1 MFPPHNGA
9 TADDRLFIV
18 CDGMGG
24 HSAGDVASSTVC
36 AVLGS
41 SIKEMCPDA
50 EGTFKDE
57 YFETAL
63 SAAYDALDRKDD
75 GSPKKMGTTMTLV
88 KLHDGGCT
96 IAHIGDSR
104 VYHIRPGA
112 DADST
117 EILFQTQDHSL
128 VNDLVRIGELTPEQA
143 KTSNQRNVITRAI
156 QPNMGRRSR
165 ADIAH
170 ISDIRPGDYFML
182 CSDGILEQMED
193 DNLKFIFS
201 DKGGDARSKI
211 DMLIK
216 VTAANHDNH
225 TAILVHITDVVA
237 TATGVAKP
245 AAVAGASSA
254 KGDGAEATAKRALR
268 DVATDGKRGESLRS
282 KSRQYL
288 VPTLAVCAL
297 LVVGIPLYLFLSA
310 PVGKGGSGTAYTAG
324 PTLGDGVQCVADN
337 IGNTTTEDKGEVAQS
352 MISNVLEKEKPIKA
366 TQLNTTSQNN
376 QQENEANLR
385 EEEFYYMNAAKATC
399 KDNVEVVVVQDQA
412 ADGNM
417 PNSDASARGKEPEE
431 IKPSDPCKTGENLD
445 GSNEF
450 GEANNECD
458 DIIEA
463 NKDSVETVE
472 TKDSKNEYKPIGI
485 EYYTK
490 VESIMNEYSD
500 WRLAK
505 KEDIE
510 KLIEEDIEELIKD
523 GIFSSN
529 PFEIDKCFWV
539 EKVEKNKDR
548 IQYVRIIENLKV
560 SEPEEDKD
568 RAVDGYL
575 ILVKDN
581 SDTNKN

>member
-245 AAVAGASSA
+245 AAVAGASST
-254 KGDGAEATAKRALR
+254 KGGCAEATAKRALR
-268 DVATDGKRGESLRS
+268 DVATDGKRGGSLRS

-288 VPTLAVCAL
+288 MPTLAVCAL

-310 PVGKGGSGTAYTAG
+310 PVGEGGSRTAG
-324 PTLGDGVQCVADN
+324 GATDPADAAESYDGQLVAAT
-337 IGNTTTEDKGEVAQS
+337 IRIPTTEDEVAQS
-352 MISNVLEKEKPIKA
+352 KASDFREEEKTTENTSLA
-366 TQLNTTSQNN
+366 NGTNTTFQNN
-376 QQENEANLR
+376 QHKEEANR
-385 EEEFYYMNAAKATC
+385 CEAECDRMNTEKAKLQ
-399 KDNVEVVVVQDQA
+399 DNVEVVVATPQTNVNAPNDQ
-412 ADGNM
+412 
-417 PNSDASARGKEPEE
+417 
-431 IKPSDPCKTGENLD
+431 KPLDPCNTGEYQERDYETPD
-445 GSNEF
+445 GREV
-450 GEANNECD
+450 D
-458 DIIEA
+458 TVVIE
-463 NKDSVETVE
+463 
-472 TKDSKNEYKPIGI
+472 DSKYMLIRHPSFRYDEVKLMMTTEFSY
-485 EYYTK
+485 
-490 VESIMNEYSD
+490 
-500 WRLAK
+500 WRLVK

-510 KLIEEDIEELIKD
+510 KLIKDIEKLIKD
-523 GIFSSN
+523 GIFTSN
-529 PFEIDKCFWV
+529 PFEIDMCFWV
-539 EKVEKNKDR
+539 EKNQDDR
-548 IQYVRIIENLKV
+548 KIQYVRIIEDLKV
-560 SEPEEDKD
+560 SGPTVDKGTE
-568 RAVDGYL
+568 DGYL

-581 SDTNKN
+581 SDTKKN

>member
-41 SIKEMCPDA
+41 TIKAMCPDA

-245 AAVAGASSA
+245 AAVM
-254 KGDGAEATAKRALR
+254 
-268 DVATDGKRGESLRS
+268 
-282 KSRQYL
+282 Y
-288 VPTLAVCAL
+288 
-297 LVVGIPLYLFLSA
+297 
-310 PVGKGGSGTAYTAG
+310 
-324 PTLGDGVQCVADN
+324 N
-337 IGNTTTEDKGEVAQS
+337 
-352 MISNVLEKEKPIKA
+352 
-366 TQLNTTSQNN
+366 
-376 QQENEANLR
+376 
-385 EEEFYYMNAAKATC
+385 
-399 KDNVEVVVVQDQA
+399 
-412 ADGNM
+412 
-417 PNSDASARGKEPEE
+417 
-431 IKPSDPCKTGENLD
+431 
-445 GSNEF
+445 
-450 GEANNECD
+450 
-458 DIIEA
+458 
-463 NKDSVETVE
+463 
-472 TKDSKNEYKPIGI
+472 
-485 EYYTK
+485 
-490 VESIMNEYSD
+490 
-500 WRLAK
+500 
-505 KEDIE
+505 
-510 KLIEEDIEELIKD
+510 
-523 GIFSSN
+523 
-529 PFEIDKCFWV
+529 
-539 EKVEKNKDR
+539 
-548 IQYVRIIENLKV
+548 
-560 SEPEEDKD
+560 
-568 RAVDGYL
+568 
-575 ILVKDN
+575 
-581 SDTNKN
+581 